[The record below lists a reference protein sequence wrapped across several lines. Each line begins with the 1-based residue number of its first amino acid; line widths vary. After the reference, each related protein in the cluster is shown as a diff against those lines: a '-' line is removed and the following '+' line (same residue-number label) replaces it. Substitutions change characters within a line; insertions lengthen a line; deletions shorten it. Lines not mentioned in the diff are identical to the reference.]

1 MSSPTSR
8 SLELLRAEGWIPW
21 VVERWIP
28 GANKRV
34 DLFNFGDLFCI
45 RDGQSLIVQ
54 TTSASNVSSR
64 IRKITDSPFLAEV
77 RKANIWIEVHGW
89 GKRKGRWACV
99 RREDLS

>member
-34 DLFNFGDLFCI
+34 DLFNFGDILAI
-45 RDGQSLIVQ
+45 RDGAVMIIQ
-54 TTSASNVSSR
+54 TTTASNVSSR
-64 IRKITDSPFLAEV
+64 IHKIKTSPFLPIV
-77 RKANIWIEVHGW
+77 QKAKMFIEVHGW
-89 GKRKGRWACV
+89 AKRKGRWACV